1 MMHSMLAHPGTI
13 RVDHVPP
20 LRIGRGLHAALNALN
35 KTDILRLQRMID
47 EIDRF
52 LFGFGDISSLKK
64 KSNSS

>member
-1 MMHSMLAHPGTI
+1 MMDSMLAHPGTI

-20 LRIGRGLHAALNALN
+20 LGIGRRLHAALNTLN
-35 KTDILRLQRMID
+35 QTDIFGLQRMID

-52 LFGFGDISSLKK
+52 LFASVTSAVSKK